1 MSERRITAGEL
12 KVGDILWKR
21 IHAGGGLFD
30 GPIVRVTEIQPGQLY
45 VNIIG
50 IVLEQRDGPWPV
62 GSVFLGNLPELRG
75 PPEGLEEK
83 PSV

>member
-1 MSERRITAGEL
+1 MRNRGIDAKEL

-21 IHAGGGLFD
+21 IRAGGGLFD
-30 GPIVRVTEIQPGQLY
+30 GPIIRVTEIQSGQLSPTI
-45 VNIIG
+45 VG

-62 GSVFLGNLPELRG
+62 GSVFLGSLSELRK
-75 PPEGLEEK
+75 PPEGFEEK

>member
-1 MSERRITAGEL
+1 MRNRGIDAKKL

-30 GPIVRVTEIQPGQLY
+30 GPIIRVTEIQSGQLY
-45 VNIIG
+45 LNIIG

-62 GSVFLGNLPELRG
+62 GSVFLGNLPELRE
-75 PPEGLEEK
+75 PPEGFEEK